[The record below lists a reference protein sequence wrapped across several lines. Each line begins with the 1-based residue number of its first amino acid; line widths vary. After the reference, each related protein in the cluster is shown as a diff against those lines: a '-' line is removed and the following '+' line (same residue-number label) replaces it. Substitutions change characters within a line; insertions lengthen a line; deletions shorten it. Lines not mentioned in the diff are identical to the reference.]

1 MRMRSATFGH
11 SSACQSI
18 VWERLPYRRYLKLE
32 LPSSEVMRLS
42 KLVPLRHM
50 TPAKQVTQVS
60 LYFDTDKFALRKNG
74 VMFRV
79 RRTGHRCGR
88 YSRPECAERPTRSR
102 SGDRRSKWRWPA
114 ADEIRSTQA
123 TQASH
128 TGQKASLCAQ
138 FFETVLS
145 GKKVSRLRTAFLS
158 ALEEVQDC
166 LDDLNDISVH
176 EHLTAEIAT
185 EPAPSTKAQDRAR
198 RAFAAGVLTGQEE
211 ARINTVMAAAVAS
224 FKRLASAKPF
234 WK

>member
-1 MRMRSATFGH
+1 
-11 SSACQSI
+11 
-18 VWERLPYRRYLKLE
+18 
-32 LPSSEVMRLS
+32 
-42 KLVPLRHM
+42 
-50 TPAKQVTQVS
+50 VT
-60 LYFDTDKFALRKNG
+60 
-74 VMFRV
+74 FRV

-128 TGQKASLCAQ
+128 TGQKASLC
-138 FFETVLS
+138 
-145 GKKVSRLRTAFLS
+145 GPILRNGALRQEGVKAAHSTAFLS
-158 ALEEVQDC
+158 ALGEVRDC
-166 LDDLNDISVH
+166 LGDLNDISVH